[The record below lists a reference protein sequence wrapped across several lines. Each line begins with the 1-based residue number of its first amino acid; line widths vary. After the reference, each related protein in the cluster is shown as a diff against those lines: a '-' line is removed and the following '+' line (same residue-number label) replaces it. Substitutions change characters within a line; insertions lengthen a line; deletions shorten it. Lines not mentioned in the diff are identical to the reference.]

1 MKDRSELARIRYGE
15 TRVRL
20 TKDLTVMNPGLVEG
34 TEGLV
39 VGKLAN
45 YTLKVRFHPVTVGV
59 NWQDLEI
66 VEGAK
71 GMPPGTPPKDHPAL
85 RGAPKPATSAP
96 SGPS

>member
-1 MKDRSELARIRYGE
+1 MKDRSELARVKFGE

-45 YTLKVRFHPVTVGV
+45 YTLKVRFHVVTVGV
-59 NWQDLEI
+59 NWQDLDI
-66 VEGAK
+66 VEGAS
-71 GMPPGTPPKDHPAL
+71 GMPPGTAPREHPAL
-85 RGAPKPATSAP
+85 RGAPKPVTPPP
-96 SGPS
+96 SE